1 MNGFAKGFA
10 LLLLAVATPLLA
22 QEEAPPLE
30 VVIEE
35 VTVVGEAAGPGLWKI
50 RNGDNTLYIL
60 STLSPLPKKLEWRSR
75 EVERVLARADRL
87 IPASSKVDADI
98 GPISAVQLY
107 LQYRK
112 LRGNDDKQSL
122 QQVLSPELF
131 ERFEKLRQK
140 YAPRDKDI
148 LKRRPVLAAGELWRE
163 AISRSGL
170 TSRNDVNKAV
180 EKLARKNKVKIVQPE
195 LRIEDPRG
203 TLAEVAQIPREAE
216 LACMKS
222 TLDRLENDLAL
233 ARQRAEDWS
242 LGDIDALRST
252 NALAQ
257 QETCWSALMQS
268 PKVATIRRQFDEQ
281 WLQLVYESLENHSI
295 SLAVVPITEL
305 FKKNGVLELLRSRG
319 YLVEEP

>member
-1 MNGFAKGFA
+1 
-10 LLLLAVATPLLA
+10 
-22 QEEAPPLE
+22 
-30 VVIEE
+30 
-35 VTVVGEAAGPGLWKI
+35 
-50 RNGDNTLYIL
+50 
-60 STLSPLPKKLEWRSR
+60 
-75 EVERVLARADRL
+75 
-87 IPASSKVDADI
+87 
-98 GPISAVQLY
+98 
-107 LQYRK
+107 
-112 LRGNDDKQSL
+112 
-122 QQVLSPELF
+122 
-131 ERFEKLRQK
+131 
-140 YAPRDKDI
+140 
-148 LKRRPVLAAGELWRE
+148 
-163 AISRSGL
+163 
-170 TSRNDVNKAV
+170 VNKAV

-195 LRIEDPRG
+195 LRIEDPKG

-222 TLDRLENDLAL
+222 TLNRLENDLAL

-281 WLQLVYESLENHSI
+281 WLQLVYDSLENHSI

-305 FKKNGVLELLRSRG
+305 FKKNGVLDLLRSRG